1 VRDEWTILFLFDQ
14 NLLII
19 GVLLKIQNYDS
30 DMEHESK
37 DIKQNLIYVHK

>member
-19 GVLLKIQNYDS
+19 DVIKNLK
-30 DMEHESK
+30 
-37 DIKQNLIYVHK
+37 L